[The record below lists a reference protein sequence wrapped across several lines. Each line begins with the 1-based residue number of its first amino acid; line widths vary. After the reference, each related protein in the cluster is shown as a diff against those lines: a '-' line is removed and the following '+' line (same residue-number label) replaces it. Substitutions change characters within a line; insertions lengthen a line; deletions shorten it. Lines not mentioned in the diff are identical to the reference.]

1 MKQPYR
7 WLLGMAILLVI
18 LAATYYLSIY
28 VHEFFTI
35 GIVIAVIVF
44 SLMANDFHMFD

>member
-18 LAATYYLSIY
+18 LAATYYPKT
-28 VHEFFTI
+28 HCPQ
-35 GIVIAVIVF
+35 G
-44 SLMANDFHMFD
+44 